1 MSNDYRRKT
10 GIEYRGHCGGKRGQF
25 RRSGVE
31 PVEMEMI
38 AKGRSRRAGYAQVR
52 RSRRPHPART
62 PRLHPGGR
70 LRRRQRRETE
80 RRGQEQ
86 EVGSRGRKFK
96 GARERGPLSRSVD
109 GSLWPC
115 SSASAVRKAAGR
127 AQSPRAPGSFGLAS
141 ACPLGHPRAPC
152 FAWLSCRSPRVE
164 ALSRGTCSF
173 SVSGMPGIRSLGFLI
188 RF

>member
-31 PVEMEMI
+31 PAEMEMI

-52 RSRRPHPART
+52 RSRRLHPART

-115 SSASAVRKAAGR
+115 SSASAVRKARAGHNPLEPLE
-127 AQSPRAPGSFGLAS
+127 ALAS
-141 ACPLGHPRAPC
+141 PLRAILDTPGRRALHGCPAGHHEWRP
-152 FAWLSCRSPRVE
+152 
-164 ALSRGTCSF
+164 
-173 SVSGMPGIRSLGFLI
+173 
-188 RF
+188 

>member
-31 PVEMEMI
+31 PAEMEMI

-52 RSRRPHPART
+52 RSRRLHPART

-96 GARERGPLSRSVD
+96 GARERGPLSR
-109 GSLWPC
+109 
-115 SSASAVRKAAGR
+115 
-127 AQSPRAPGSFGLAS
+127 
-141 ACPLGHPRAPC
+141 HPRAPC
-152 FAWLSCRSPRVE
+152 FAWLSCRSPHVV
-164 ALSRGTCSF
+164 ASSRGTCSSS
-173 SVSGMPGIRSLGFLI
+173 SVSGTPGIRSLGFLI